1 MVKIFSRSFHII
13 NFNIFY
19 ISKSTH
25 RNSFKN
31 KYDLMKLKQFNF
43 EKVQSTNQT
52 AISLIRNSNYRFGLL
67 NSERQS
73 KGKGQYGRK
82 WISYKGN
89 IFISIFYELNKV
101 NLSINSL
108 TKKNCFLV
116 KKVISKYYKKKI
128 TFKQPNDLLINKKKI
143 CGILQEVIEKSKT
156 KYLVVGIGL
165 NLIKS
170 PKISSYLTTN
180 LLAETNRKIS
190 QKKIVKE
197 IKITFEKFLSKY
209 YKTK

>member
-13 NFNIFY
+13 NFDIFY

-31 KYDLMKLKQFNF
+31 KHDLMKLKQFNLK
-43 EKVQSTNQT
+43 KVQSTNQT
-52 AISLIRNSNYRFGLL
+52 AIRLIRNSKIKFGLI

-101 NLSINSL
+101 DLQLTSLS
-108 TKKNCFLV
+108 KKNCLLV

-128 TFKQPNDLLINKKKI
+128 TFKQPNDLLIDKKKI
-143 CGILQEVIEKSKT
+143 CGILQEVIEKSQT

-170 PKISSYLTTN
+170 PKISNYLTTN
-180 LLAETNRKIS
+180 LFAETNRKIN
-190 QKKIVKE
+190 QKKIIKE

-209 YKTK
+209 YKAK